1 MRKSKL
7 VFNEKK
13 RHDTKTPIK
22 STTTKPAAA
31 VAVKKKKQN
40 GIKCK

>member
-22 STTTKPAAA
+22 LPTTKTASAAA
-31 VAVKKKKQN
+31 IKKEKQN